1 MRDVSKERAAIEAA
15 IGDVTLVDVLNRN
28 AQRFA
33 SLPAINWS
41 DDAGHHTISWVA
53 YREKVREVAAGL
65 MSLGVDKGD
74 FVAIMSGNR
83 PEHVISD
90 LGTVFAG
97 GVPVSLYN
105 TLATP
110 QIQYVANHCEAKV
123 AIVENLEYMKRW
135 EAAKPDLAALEWV
148 VLMEGAENYATVD
161 WVVSWDD
168 LVSRGRT
175 ALADDPTLVDRSS
188 EMVTQDDLA
197 TLIYTSGTTGTPRA

>member
-1 MRDVSKERAAIEAA
+1 MDARRLLVSPDAISCNDPTDQIKKKGAAVLMRDVSKERAAIEAA

-90 LGTVFAG
+90 LGNRLAG

-110 QIQYVANHCEAKV
+110 QISTWP
-123 AIVENLEYMKRW
+123 II
-135 EAAKPDLAALEWV
+135 AKP
-148 VLMEGAENYATVD
+148 
-161 WVVSWDD
+161 
-168 LVSRGRT
+168 GRHRRKT
-175 ALADDPTLVDRSS
+175 SS
-188 EMVTQDDLA
+188 T
-197 TLIYTSGTTGTPRA
+197 